1 MERGVRLLNE
11 NAEGTYKTKHA
22 EAARLNYT
30 TTTHRHTHTQ
40 TLSKD
45 RQNSPEDRT
54 RRLRHLGRGGD
65 PVAKSG
71 DQGRSNARGAERRAP
86 GIILVV
92 ILLPVIVLIAGGN
105 KRRELVG
112 PGAIR
117 GR

>member
-1 MERGVRLLNE
+1 MERPRLLKE

-22 EAARLNYT
+22 EAAMLNYT

-40 TLSKD
+40 TQAQTCTGLSKD

-54 RRLRHLGRGGD
+54 RRRRHLGRGGD

-92 ILLPVIVLIAGGN
+92 LLYSLLFVQYEHWV
-105 KRRELVG
+105 RF
-112 PGAIR
+112 
-117 GR
+117 